1 MVRKISEKNIEKN
14 REKNMRKKLKK
25 SIQENYLKS
34 REKSNKKLSGKI
46 TTTTKKIV
54 KMTQI
59 QIQEYYLNFDP
70 NFRLKRKLKLQWSNA
85 KLKYR
90 NLNTYSVARA
100 TCSFLSSISASPIYR
115 ITIASW

>member
-1 MVRKISEKNIEKN
+1 M
-14 REKNMRKKLKK
+14 
-25 SIQENYLKS
+25 
-34 REKSNKKLSGKI
+34 
-46 TTTTKKIV
+46 TK
-54 KMTQI
+54 I

-90 NLNTYSVARA
+90 NLNTYSVVARA